1 MPDGRPPLSDEL
13 KLDPKNLD
21 ASLRALEEHIV
32 GLKIERTSAQ
42 TALRAHSEFVTM
54 IAHEVRTSL
63 GAIFA
68 FADLLLETKLDKQ
81 QHEYADNLRTTADGL
96 LHLLDEVLD
105 HTRLTEGRMV
115 LSIRPFRLNELIAS
129 FALTLEARCAAAKL
143 EADIGVGDDLPVEV
157 EGDSMRI
164 RQVLVNFAD
173 NAVRFTESGTIGF
186 HVERLASLP
195 DAAKLRF
202 TITDT
207 GMGFDEDTR
216 EHLFEPYE
224 QGEDHDAE
232 THGGSGLGLSICA
245 KLVELMGGEI
255 GCESTPGEGSRFWF
269 DITLKQVRQD
279 ISDDEDLFAPAASPP
294 APDSAAGETEAA
306 GGHEFAEKTE
316 TAAKPAEPAAAGPLR
331 TARPCHV
338 LVVEDKPVDQ
348 MLVATYL
355 KKFGHSHALARNG
368 YEAIDMVKAT
378 KFDLILMDLQ
388 LPELDGFKAAIAIR
402 RMGGEKGDIPIIAIT
417 ANALHYRRQTWK
429 EADMD
434 ACLSKPLD
442 ALQLFKAIAHFRD
455 HGRDMP
461 KPPPG
466 LVAGQGEDDDE
477 LFDKPEELV

>member
-68 FADLLLETKLDKQ
+68 FADLLLDTKLEEQ

-129 FALTLEARCAAAKL
+129 FALTLEARCAASKL
-143 EADIGVGDDLPVEV
+143 AADISTDDDLPVEV

-173 NAVRFTESGTIGF
+173 NAVRFTETGTIGF
-186 HVERLASLP
+186 RVERVASLP
-195 DAAKLRF
+195 DAVRLRF

-207 GMGFDEDTR
+207 GRGFDENTR

-224 QGEDHDAE
+224 QGEGNDAQ

-245 KLVELMGGEI
+245 RLVELMGGEI

-269 DITLKQVRQD
+269 DIALKQVRQD
-279 ISDDEDLFAPAASPP
+279 LSDDEDLFAPSAPP
-294 APDSAAGETEAA
+294 ATTDRAAVETAPA
-306 GGHEFAEKTE
+306 DGHEFAEKTGTEAE
-316 TAAKPAEPAAAGPLR
+316 TQPAASGPLR
-331 TARPCHV
+331 TARPCHI

-348 MLVATYL
+348 MLIATYL

-368 YEAIDMVKAT
+368 YEAIEMIEAT

-388 LPELDGFKAAIAIR
+388 LPELDGFKAATAIR
-402 RMGGEKGDIPIIAIT
+402 RLGGDKGNVPIIAIT

-434 ACLSKPLD
+434 SCLSKPLD

-455 HGRDMP
+455 HGREMP
-461 KPPPG
+461 KPPPDLIPG
-466 LVAGQGEDDDE
+466 AGGDDDE
-477 LFDKPEELV
+477 LFGNSEELV